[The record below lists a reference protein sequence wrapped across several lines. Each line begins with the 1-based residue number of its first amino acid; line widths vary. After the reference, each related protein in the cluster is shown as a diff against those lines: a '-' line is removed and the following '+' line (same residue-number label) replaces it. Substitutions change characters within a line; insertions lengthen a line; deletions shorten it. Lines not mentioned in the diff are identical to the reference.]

1 MMFRRSMF
9 ALLIFVFLAVLFI
22 YPFSKLLIIGFARE
36 GSPTLRNLGEI
47 LSKTTNL
54 VALWHTVYIAVF
66 VTVIAVFTG
75 VILAWIVTRTNVYL
89 KNFFRIVLIIPY
101 LIPPFISAF
110 AWMQLLS
117 PVGYL
122 NKILMGL
129 FGLENPPIDIYGQYG
144 IIIVS
149 TIYTYPLVYI
159 SITKAFERMDP
170 TFEEA
175 ARISG
180 ASKLRVIRD
189 ITLPVMLP
197 AIGGAAVIVFVTSSS
212 MFGIPAILGIPKGY
226 LVLTTKI
233 FLYIGS
239 YGTKYN
245 FNLASAMSMLLIAIG
260 VIGLF
265 VQNFVTRREKFAVIT
280 GKASGFSVIDL
291 GAFRMPAA
299 VLIWLFILF
308 VIVSPIAAIIVTSVT
323 KALGLSPKLSN
334 FTLGNF
340 KYVLFS
346 VPVVW
351 RAFRNSFMLALVVPS
366 TTVFLS
372 IIFTYAARYT
382 EMRGRRLI
390 DYIVSA
396 PYAIPGT
403 VIGLSMILAWIKPVL
418 GVSIY
423 NTIWI
428 IMIAYIARFMI
439 FPMRTISASFKQID
453 TSLAEAARIS
463 GASQK
468 KAVMDIL
475 IPLIKPGI
483 FSGWFLVF
491 MPALTELTL
500 SILLYSAGRETIGV
514 TVYNMTQEG
523 LVLETSALALILIV
537 VVLTLNLIVR
547 RASGG
552 GDKPGVID
560 SVGQGK
566 PESRD
571 SATVLPDDSHLDSYR
586 NNSN

>member
-1 MMFRRSMF
+1 MSVKRSLF
-9 ALLIFVFLAVLFI
+9 SFVIFFVLAVLFI
-22 YPFSKLLIIGFARE
+22 YPFSKLFIIGFARE
-36 GSPTLRNLGEI
+36 GSPTVKNLSEI
-47 LSKTTNL
+47 LAKTTNL
-54 VALWHTVYIAVF
+54 IALWHTVFVAFF
-66 VTVIAVFTG
+66 VTILAVTAG
-75 VILAWIVTRTNVYL
+75 VILSWLVTRTNLYF
-89 KNFFRIVLIIPY
+89 KDFFRIVLVVPY

-122 NKILMGL
+122 NKILMAL
-129 FGLENPPIDIYGQYG
+129 LSLEEPPIEIYGKYG
-144 IIIVS
+144 IIVVS
-149 TIYTYPLVYI
+149 AIYTYPLVYI
-159 SITKAFERMDP
+159 SITKAFERIDP

-175 ARISG
+175 AQISG
-180 ASKLRVIRD
+180 AGKLRVIKD

-197 AIGGAAVIVFVTSSS
+197 AVGGAAVIVFVTSTS

-233 FLYIGS
+233 FIYIGS

-245 FNLASAMSMLLIAIG
+245 FNLASAMSMLLISIG
-260 VIGLF
+260 VLGLF
-265 VQNFVTRREKFAVIT
+265 LQNFATRKEKFAVIT
-280 GKASGFSVIDL
+280 GKAAGFSVIDL
-291 GAFRMPAA
+291 GGLRVPATIF
-299 VLIWLFILF
+299 VILF
-308 VIVSPIAAIIVTSVT
+308 VLLIIAAPIAAVIITALT
-323 KALGLSPKLSN
+323 KALGLAPKLAN
-334 FTLGNF
+334 LTFGNF

-351 RAFRNSFMLALVVPS
+351 RAIRNSFVLAVTVP
-366 TTVFLS
+366 TITVLFS
-372 IIFTYAARYT
+372 VIFAYTARYT
-382 EMRGRRLI
+382 EMKGRQFV

-439 FPMRTISASFKQID
+439 FPMRTVTASLKQID
-453 TSLAEAARIS
+453 SSLAEAAQIS
-463 GASQK
+463 GASKK
-468 KAVMDIL
+468 KAAMDII

-483 FSGWFLVF
+483 YSGWFLVF

-523 LVLETSALALILIV
+523 LVLETSAIALIIIV
-537 VVLTLNLIVR
+537 VVLSLNLIVR
-547 RASGG
+547 RAS
-552 GDKPGVID
+552 KQRISPV
-560 SVGQGK
+560 
-566 PESRD
+566 
-571 SATVLPDDSHLDSYR
+571 
-586 NNSN
+586 

>member
-552 GDKPGVID
+552 GISPV
-560 SVGQGK
+560 
-566 PESRD
+566 
-571 SATVLPDDSHLDSYR
+571 
-586 NNSN
+586 

>member
-1 MMFRRSMF
+1 MSVKRSLF
-9 ALLIFVFLAVLFI
+9 SFVIFFVLAVLFI
-22 YPFSKLLIIGFARE
+22 YPFSKLFIIGFARE
-36 GSPTLRNLGEI
+36 GSPTFKNLSEI
-47 LSKTTNL
+47 LAKTTNL
-54 VALWHTVYIAVF
+54 IALWHTVFVAFF
-66 VTVIAVFTG
+66 VTILAVTAG
-75 VILAWIVTRTNVYL
+75 VILSWLVTRTNLYF
-89 KNFFRIVLIIPY
+89 KDFFRIVLVVPY

-122 NKILMGL
+122 NKILMAL
-129 FGLENPPIDIYGQYG
+129 LSLEEPPIEIYGKYG
-144 IIIVS
+144 IIVVS
-149 TIYTYPLVYI
+149 AIYTYPLVYI
-159 SITKAFERMDP
+159 SITKAFERIDP

-175 ARISG
+175 AQISG
-180 ASKLRVIRD
+180 AGKLRVIKD

-197 AIGGAAVIVFVTSSS
+197 AVGGAAVIVFVTSTS

-233 FLYIGS
+233 FIYIGS

-245 FNLASAMSMLLIAIG
+245 FNLASAMSMLLISIG
-260 VIGLF
+260 VLGLF
-265 VQNFVTRREKFAVIT
+265 LQNFATRKEKFAVIT
-280 GKASGFSVIDL
+280 GKAAGFSVIDL
-291 GAFRMPAA
+291 GGLRVPATIF
-299 VLIWLFILF
+299 VILF
-308 VIVSPIAAIIVTSVT
+308 VLLIIAAPIAAVIITALT
-323 KALGLSPKLSN
+323 KALGLAPKLAN
-334 FTLGNF
+334 LTFGNF

-351 RAFRNSFMLALVVPS
+351 RAIRNSFVLAVTVP
-366 TTVFLS
+366 TITVLLS
-372 IIFTYAARYT
+372 VIFAYTARYT
-382 EMRGRRLI
+382 EMKGRQFV

-439 FPMRTISASFKQID
+439 FPMRTVTASLKQID
-453 TSLAEAARIS
+453 SSLAEAAQIS
-463 GASQK
+463 GASKK
-468 KAVMDIL
+468 KAAMDII

-483 FSGWFLVF
+483 YSGWFLVF

-523 LVLETSALALILIV
+523 LVLETSAIALIIIV
-537 VVLTLNLIVR
+537 VVLSLNLIVR
-547 RASGG
+547 RAS
-552 GDKPGVID
+552 KQRISPV
-560 SVGQGK
+560 
-566 PESRD
+566 
-571 SATVLPDDSHLDSYR
+571 
-586 NNSN
+586 

>member
-1 MMFRRSMF
+1 MMFKRFLF
-9 ALLIFVFLAVLFI
+9 ALLIFFLLAVLFV
-22 YPFSKLLIIGFARE
+22 YPFSKLLIIGFARDS
-36 GSPTLRNLGEI
+36 SPTLRNLGEV
-47 LSKTTNL
+47 LGKTTNL
-54 VALWHTVYIAVF
+54 VALWHTVYVAVF
-66 VTVIAVFTG
+66 VTVIAVFSG
-75 VILAWIVTRTNVYL
+75 VVLAWLVTRTNVYL
-89 KNFFRIVLIIPY
+89 KNFFRIVLVIPY

-117 PVGYL
+117 PVGYF

-129 FGLENPPIDIYGQYG
+129 FSLENPPINIYGQYG

-149 TIYTYPLVYI
+149 AIYTYPLVYI

-180 ASKLRVIRD
+180 AGKLRVIRD

-197 AIGGAAVIVFVTSSS
+197 AVGGAAVIVFVTSSS

-239 YGTKYN
+239 YGTEHN

-260 VIGLF
+260 VFGLF

-280 GKASGFSVIDL
+280 GKASGFSVINL
-291 GAFRMPAA
+291 GALRTPAA
-299 VLIWLFILF
+299 VLIGLFILF
-308 VIVSPIAAIIVTSVT
+308 VIISPIAAIIVTSIT
-323 KALGLSPKLSN
+323 RALGLPPKPGN

-340 KYVLFS
+340 KYILFS

-366 TTVFLS
+366 ITVFLS
-372 IIFTYAARYT
+372 IIFTYTARYT
-382 EMRGRRLI
+382 EMRGRKLI

-453 TSLAEAARIS
+453 SSLTEAARIS

-468 KAVMDIL
+468 KAVTDVL

-537 VVLTLNLIVR
+537 VVLMLNLIVR
-547 RASGG
+547 RASAGRIS
-552 GDKPGVID
+552 PV
-560 SVGQGK
+560 
-566 PESRD
+566 
-571 SATVLPDDSHLDSYR
+571 
-586 NNSN
+586 

>member
-1 MMFRRSMF
+1 MASPVYFLGDGAFFCMMFKRFLFS
-9 ALLIFVFLAVLFI
+9 LLIFVLLAVLFI

-75 VILAWIVTRTNVYL
+75 VILAWLVTRTNVYL
-89 KNFFRIVLIIPY
+89 KKFFRIVLIVPY

-117 PVGYL
+117 PVGYF

-129 FGLENPPIDIYGQYG
+129 FGLENSPIDIYGQYG

-149 TIYTYPLVYI
+149 AIYTYPLVYI

-175 ARISG
+175 ASISG
-180 ASKLRVIRD
+180 AGKLRVVRD

-197 AIGGAAVIVFVTSSS
+197 AVGGAAVIVFVTSSS

-239 YGTKYN
+239 YGTKHN

-291 GAFRMPAA
+291 GAFRTPVA
-299 VLIWLFILF
+299 VLIGLFILF

-346 VPVVW
+346 VQVVW

-366 TTVFLS
+366 ITVFLS

-396 PYAIPGT
+396 PYAIPGI

-453 TSLAEAARIS
+453 NSLTEAAQIS

-468 KAVMDIL
+468 RAVMDIL

-523 LVLETSALALILIV
+523 LVLETSAIALILIA

-552 GDKPGVID
+552 RISPV
-560 SVGQGK
+560 
-566 PESRD
+566 
-571 SATVLPDDSHLDSYR
+571 
-586 NNSN
+586 